1 MSTLFPTDPPSAPD
15 AASPAAAPQ
24 PPRGLPALSELVGA
38 MLFVRKEPLTLAELR
53 RVLKEAAKAY
63 GGETEAF
70 ASADDDTLRAAVS
83 DVARALEHASV
94 GFRVREIAGGW
105 QLENDVAC
113 GPWLRILLGR
123 SRGTRLSIPAL
134 ETLAVIAYR
143 QPCIRA
149 DIEAVR
155 GVAVDAVLKNLL
167 ELDLVRVAGRSDL
180 PGRPWLFATATK
192 FMEHF
197 GLKSL
202 RDLPGTD
209 ELRRMEAAQKKA
221 RAAAPAAA
229 TADAPATNQL
239 TISGIDPAPVSPAE
253 AVGPSGDL
261 FPPGAVPPESAEEPI
276 PEEEE

>member
-1 MSTLFPTDPPSAPD
+1 
-15 AASPAAAPQ
+15 
-24 PPRGLPALSELVGA
+24 
-38 MLFVRKEPLTLAELR
+38 MLFVRKEPLTLPEIR
-53 RVLKEAAKAY
+53 RVLKEAAKSY

-70 ASADDDTLRAAVS
+70 ASADEDTLRAAVS
-83 DVARALEHASV
+83 EVARALDRAAV

-105 QLENDVAC
+105 QLENDLAC
-113 GPWLRILLGR
+113 GPWLRVLLGR

-167 ELDLVRVAGRSDL
+167 ELELVRVAGRSDL
-180 PGRPWLFATATK
+180 PGRPWLFATTTK

-209 ELRRMEAAQKKA
+209 ELRRMEAARKKEKDA
-221 RAAAPAAA
+221 SPAPAEA
-229 TADAPATNQL
+229 ADANQL
-239 TISGIDPAPVSPAE
+239 AIPGIEKDASPAVSPEE
-253 AVGPSGDL
+253 AVGPSGEL
-261 FPPGAVPPESAEEPI
+261 FSADDVPPESAEEPI
-276 PEEEE
+276 PEEEEEP